1 MKTAVRLGPIAHL
14 RRAKFEVLHTET
26 RHENERGQAP
36 SHSHTWLPYIT
47 PNGVRLAHEILII
60 LSNIMQKKLQ
70 ILNTLPNGVRM
81 VHETLMIL
89 SKIVRKKKF
98 VCKGY

>member
-47 PNGVRLAHEILII
+47 PNGVRLA
-60 LSNIMQKKLQ
+60 
-70 ILNTLPNGVRM
+70 
-81 VHETLMIL
+81 
-89 SKIVRKKKF
+89 RKTS
-98 VCKGY
+98 